1 MKQKCD
7 KESPVTQMTG
17 FFPSQLPFFDKDI
30 ELYMIHGYT
39 FLEYSALIIQF
50 ANLEHFAANQT
61 KKVESCNQDEKKAFQ
76 K

>member
-30 ELYMIHGYT
+30 ELYNSWIHI
-39 FLEYSALIIQF
+39 FSALIIQF

-61 KKVESCNQDEKKAFQ
+61 KKVESCNQDKKRAFQ